1 MDFNHEITERL
12 PKLKRYAR
20 FLTRNE
26 ADAED
31 LTQDCVERALSRQE
45 LFKPGTNLDAW
56 LITIMRN
63 IFINGK
69 RSEKL
74 ARVYSQREQTR
85 GEHGVKPSQMD
96 HVVLKQVLSA
106 CEQLHDNHYKA
117 IRLLCLDEVG
127 YGEAARRMGVPV
139 ATAKTRLFRARER
152 LRLRFAA

>member
-1 MDFNHEITERL
+1 MNFNHEISERL

-20 FLTRNE
+20 YLTRNE
-26 ADAED
+26 TEAED
-31 LTQDCVERALSRQE
+31 LIQDCVERAISRQE

-74 ARVYSQREQTR
+74 ARNYTQREMARAET
-85 GEHGVKPSQMD
+85 GVKPSQMD
-96 HVVLKQVLSA
+96 HVALKQVLKA
-106 CEQLHDNHYKA
+106 CDDLHSNHRKA
-117 IRLLCLDEVG
+117 IRLLCLDQVS

-152 LRLRFAA
+152 LRVQFAA

>member
-1 MDFNHEITERL
+1 MCFNDDISERL

-20 FLTRNE
+20 YLTRNE
-26 ADAED
+26 SDAED
-31 LTQDCVERALSRQE
+31 LTQDCVERAISRQE

-56 LITIMRN
+56 MITIMRN

-74 ARVYSQREQTR
+74 ARNYSQREQIRAET
-85 GEHGVKPSQMD
+85 GVKPSQMD
-96 HVVLKQVLSA
+96 HVALKQVLNA
-106 CEQLHDNHYKA
+106 CENLHSNHYKA
-117 IRLLCLDEVG
+117 IRLLCLDQVS

-152 LRLRFAA
+152 LRMQFAA